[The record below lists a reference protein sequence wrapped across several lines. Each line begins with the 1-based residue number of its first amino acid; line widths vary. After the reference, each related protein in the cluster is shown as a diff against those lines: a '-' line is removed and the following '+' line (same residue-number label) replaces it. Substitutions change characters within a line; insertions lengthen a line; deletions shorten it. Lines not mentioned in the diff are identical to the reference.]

1 MIIKLCLLGG
11 VCAYLI
17 LRLTQMAKSTATFL
31 FCVRGNVCLMKQL
44 LIRCSRYLERR
55 ACDVCSERALVS
67 EFLSLGFGC
76 VHLNARE
83 RGLRSRKRA
92 ALMVMR
98 YSCAHTR
105 TRERRKWLFLF
116 HVYCCNYE
124 YALGWKGVDLW
135 RAAIFHVR
143 HHVLSSYSMAKTLT
157 TFL

>member
-1 MIIKLCLLGG
+1 MYDEEGETKKAF
-11 VCAYLI
+11 VVAYIVTLYVQQGRTLI
-17 LRLTQMAKSTATFL
+17 FPPSE
-31 FCVRGNVCLMKQL
+31 NVCLMKQL

-98 YSCAHTR
+98 YSYAHTR
-105 TRERRKWLFLF
+105 TRERRK
-116 HVYCCNYE
+116 
-124 YALGWKGVDLW
+124 
-135 RAAIFHVR
+135 
-143 HHVLSSYSMAKTLT
+143 
-157 TFL
+157 